1 MKENQKLFL
10 KILFICILIHSCTN
24 NDVRNISYSS
34 QIIKTDNMDSL
45 NEVKSE
51 KIEQKILTPII
62 QISKNKTSAEVSNLA
77 KLNIKDQIDEIDNST
92 FSIQN
97 KGIKSKVQKKEL
109 NKLQKTF
116 EETKTKY
123 NEEDNKMSS
132 EKNLLGLTDEKIT
145 KKHDENDLLA
155 IKAALSMLS
164 KPSKNN
170 NFINSRNDNTFT
182 SVNPFSENV
191 FKVGVLIPLSGK
203 NKSIG
208 HDIMIGIET
217 AFFSEGFYNTEI
229 LFFDSK
235 DIPDSFYNLLIEG
248 NLDLLI
254 GPVFSDKL
262 REMYQTVDHIKIPV
276 LSFSNNKKLKNK
288 NVWLLGKMQ
297 EDEIEHIIDFGIK
310 TGINKFAI
318 IGENTEYSKTLIFT
332 AKNILLNKGIGLDI
346 IIFEEET
353 LNNRGKL
360 RDKIKNISGWKKE
373 HKNKLILPKPIYDGI
388 LFTGSNEFILK
399 LAPLLS
405 YYDLNSER
413 VTYLGNSKFKSSQ
426 LVNELSLQGT
436 FFSSS
441 NEPKIDEF
449 TNKWRDN
456 WGLNPSYF
464 SILAYDLALFAK
476 KLSLE
481 KDLSNYITREQGHKW
496 LTGEVFLTKDGLNKR
511 KQVVNLIENKQSS
524 KIYFD

>member
-1 MKENQKLFL
+1 M
-10 KILFICILIHSCTN
+10 
-24 NDVRNISYSS
+24 
-34 QIIKTDNMDSL
+34 
-45 NEVKSE
+45 
-51 KIEQKILTPII
+51 
-62 QISKNKTSAEVSNLA
+62 
-77 KLNIKDQIDEIDNST
+77 
-92 FSIQN
+92 
-97 KGIKSKVQKKEL
+97 
-109 NKLQKTF
+109 
-116 EETKTKY
+116 
-123 NEEDNKMSS
+123 
-132 EKNLLGLTDEKIT
+132 
-145 KKHDENDLLA
+145 
-155 IKAALSMLS
+155 
-164 KPSKNN
+164 
-170 NFINSRNDNTFT
+170 
-182 SVNPFSENV
+182 
-191 FKVGVLIPLSGK
+191 SGK

-208 HDIMIGIET
+208 SDIMMGIET
-217 AFFSEGFYNTEI
+217 AFFSEDFYNSEI
-229 LFFDSK
+229 IFFDSM
-235 DIPDSFYNLLIEG
+235 DIPDEFYNLLINK

-262 REMYQTVDHIKIPV
+262 KEIYQTVDHIKIPV

-332 AKNILLNKGIGLDI
+332 AKNILLKKGIGLDI

-353 LNNRGKL
+353 LNNRVKL
-360 RDKIKNISGWKKE
+360 RDKIKKISGWKKE

-426 LVNELSLQGT
+426 LVRELSLQGT
-436 FFSSS
+436 FFSSN
-441 NEPKIDEF
+441 NEPNIDEF
-449 TNKWRDN
+449 TSEWRDN

-481 KDLSNYITREQGHKW
+481 EDLLNFITRAQGHKW
-496 LTGEVFLTKDGLNKR
+496 FTGEVFLTEDGLNKR

-524 KIYFD
+524 TIYFD

>member
-1 MKENQKLFL
+1 MKENQNLFL
-10 KILFICILIHSCTN
+10 KILFICTLVLSCTN
-24 NDVRNISYSS
+24 NDVRKINTSN
-34 QIIKTDNMDSL
+34 QLIKTNQTITL
-45 NEVKSE
+45 NEVNLE
-51 KIEQKILTPII
+51 TNEDKIVTPII
-62 QISKNKTSAEVSNLA
+62 EIPKNKIIKEAYNLA
-77 KLNIKDQIDEIDNST
+77 KLNIEKKTDEIDDS
-92 FSIQN
+92 SISNQN
-97 KGIKSKVQKKEL
+97 KEIITKVQKKEL

-116 EETKTKY
+116 EETEIKDIEKANKT
-123 NEEDNKMSS
+123 SS
-132 EKNLLGLTDEKIT
+132 EKSVGLIDEEIA
-145 KKHDENDLLA
+145 KKQDENDLLA
-155 IKAALSMLS
+155 INAALSMLS
-164 KPSKNN
+164 KTSKKNN
-170 NFINSRNDNTFT
+170 FPNSRKDNTLT
-182 SVNPFSENV
+182 TINPFSKNV
-191 FKVGVLIPLSGK
+191 FKVGVLIPMSGK

-208 HDIMIGIET
+208 RDIMMGIET
-217 AFFSEGFYNTEI
+217 AFFSEGFYNSEI
-229 LFFDSK
+229 IFFDSM
-235 DIPDSFYNLLIEG
+235 DVPDEFYNLLINK

-262 REMYQTVDHIKIPV
+262 KEIYQIVDHIKIPV

-310 TGINKFAI
+310 TGINKLAI

-332 AKNILLNKGIGLDI
+332 AKNILLKKGIGLDI
-346 IIFEEET
+346 IIFEEEI
-353 LNNRGKL
+353 LNNRVKL

-373 HKNKLILPKPIYDGI
+373 HKNKLILPKPKYDGI

-413 VTYLGNSKFKSSQ
+413 VTYLGNSKFKSLQ
-426 LVNELSLQGT
+426 LVKELSLQGT

-441 NEPKIDEF
+441 NEPNIDEF
-449 TNKWRDN
+449 RSEWRDN

-464 SILAYDLALFAK
+464 STLAYDLALFAK

-481 KDLSNYITREQGHKW
+481 EDLLNFITRPQGHKW
-496 LTGEVFLTKDGLNKR
+496 FTGEVFLTEDGLNKR

>member
-10 KILFICILIHSCTN
+10 KTLFICTLVLSCTK
-24 NDVRNISYSS
+24 NDVRKISTSN
-34 QIIKTDNMDSL
+34 QLTKTNQTITL
-45 NEVKSE
+45 NEVNFETNEDKIVTP
-51 KIEQKILTPII
+51 KIETPNVKIIKE
-62 QISKNKTSAEVSNLA
+62 SYNLA
-77 KLNIKDQIDEIDNST
+77 KLSIKNKIDEIDVSN
-92 FSIQN
+92 IYNHN
-97 KGIKSKVQKKEL
+97 KEITTKVQKKEL

-116 EETKTKY
+116 EETEIKDIEQTNKT
-123 NEEDNKMSS
+123 SS
-132 EKNLLGLTDEKIT
+132 EKSVGANDEEIA
-145 KKHDENDLLA
+145 KKQDENNLLA
-155 IKAALSMLS
+155 INAALSMLS
-164 KPSKNN
+164 KDSKNN
-170 NFINSRNDNTFT
+170 FLNSRKDNTLT
-182 SVNPFSENV
+182 TINPFSKNV
-191 FKVGVLIPLSGK
+191 FKVGVLIPMSGK

-208 HDIMIGIET
+208 SDIMMGIET
-217 AFFSEGFYNTEI
+217 AFFSEDFYNSEI
-229 LFFDSK
+229 IFFDSM
-235 DIPDSFYNLLIEG
+235 DIPDEFYNLLINK

-262 REMYQTVDHIKIPV
+262 KEIYQTVDHIKIPV

-332 AKNILLNKGIGLDI
+332 AKNILLKKGIGLDI

-353 LNNRGKL
+353 LNNRVKL
-360 RDKIKNISGWKKE
+360 RDKIKKISGWKKE

-426 LVNELSLQGT
+426 LVRELSLQGT
-436 FFSSS
+436 FFSSN
-441 NEPKIDEF
+441 NEPNIDEF
-449 TNKWRDN
+449 TSEWRDN

-481 KDLSNYITREQGHKW
+481 EDLLNFITRAQGHKW
-496 LTGEVFLTKDGLNKR
+496 FTGEVFLTEDGLNKR

-524 KIYFD
+524 TIYFD

>member
-1 MKENQKLFL
+1 MKKSQKLFL
-10 KILFICILIHSCTN
+10 KTLFICTLVLSCTN
-24 NDVRNISYSS
+24 NDVRKINTSN
-34 QIIKTDNMDSL
+34 QLIKTNQTIAF
-45 NEVKSE
+45 NEVNLDINKDE
-51 KIEQKILTPII
+51 IVTPII
-62 QISKNKTSAEVSNLA
+62 EIPNNKTINEAYNLA
-77 KLNIKDQIDEIDNST
+77 KLNIENKIYEIDDYRISN
-92 FSIQN
+92 QN
-97 KGIKSKVQKKEL
+97 KEIITKVQKKEL

-116 EETKTKY
+116 KETKIKHIEKA
-123 NEEDNKMSS
+123 NEKS
-132 EKNLLGLTDEKIT
+132 EERSVGHVDEELV
-145 KKHDENDLLA
+145 KKQDENDLLA
-155 IKAALSMLS
+155 INAALTMLS
-164 KPSKNN
+164 KAPKKNS
-170 NFINSRNDNTFT
+170 FLNSRKDKTFT
-182 SVNPFSENV
+182 AINPFSKNV
-191 FKVGVLIPLSGK
+191 FKVGVLIPMSGK

-208 HDIMIGIET
+208 HDIMMGIET
-217 AFFSEGFYNTEI
+217 AFFSEGFYNSEI
-229 LFFDSK
+229 IFFDSM
-235 DIPDSFYNLLIEG
+235 DIPDEFYNLLINK

-262 REMYQTVDHIKIPV
+262 KEIYQTVDHIKIPV

-310 TGINKFAI
+310 TGINKLAI

-332 AKNILLNKGIGLDI
+332 AKNILLKKGIDLDI
-346 IIFEEET
+346 IIFEEEI
-353 LNNRGKL
+353 LNNRVKL
-360 RDKIKNISGWKKE
+360 RDKIKNISGWRKE
-373 HKNKLILPKPIYDGI
+373 HKNKLILPKPKYDGI
-388 LFTGSNEFILK
+388 LFTGANEFILK

-426 LVNELSLQGT
+426 LVKELSLQGT

-441 NEPKIDEF
+441 NEPNIDEF
-449 TNKWRDN
+449 TNEWRDN

-464 SILAYDLALFAK
+464 STLAYDLALFAK

-481 KDLSNYITREQGHKW
+481 EDLLNFITREKGHKW
-496 LTGEVFLTKDGLNKR
+496 FTGEVFLTEDGLNKR